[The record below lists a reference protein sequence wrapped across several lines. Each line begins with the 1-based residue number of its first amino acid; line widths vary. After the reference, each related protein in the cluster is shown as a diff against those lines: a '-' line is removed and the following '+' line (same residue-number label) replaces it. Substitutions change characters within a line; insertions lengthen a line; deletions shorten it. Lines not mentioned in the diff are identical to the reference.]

1 MRYSAMKT
9 DTRNRSSHRL
19 SPRRHTWII
28 LLFLFHGAPANAE
41 LLGQFS
47 ISSNYLWRGVTQTD
61 DQPAAAFGLQYQHA
75 QGTYL
80 GAWAS
85 NTRYGSRPGYE
96 IDLYLGH
103 LISLD
108 LMTVDLAVR
117 HYAFPTGGK
126 HDYDF
131 HREAWENEESSAFTE
146 LHLGVSRHRWEVRY
160 AYSTDYLDSGHH
172 GHYIELNHTQPFT
185 EHLSLVLHYGVQ
197 HSRAID
203 DKPEHQLGDYSA
215 TLRWKELF
223 LTWSNLTDNTDG
235 RQSDEA
241 RIVIGWSTDFHL

>member
-1 MRYSAMKT
+1 MKT
-9 DTRNRSSHRL
+9 DIGNGSSHRL
-19 SPRRHTWII
+19 SPCSWTI
-28 LLFLFHGAPANAE
+28 LIFLLYGASANAE
-41 LLGQFS
+41 LLS
-47 ISSNYLWRGVTQTD
+47 RVSVSSNYLWRGVTQTD
-61 DQPAAAFGLQYQHA
+61 DQPAVAFGLEYQHA
-75 QGTYL
+75 QGAYV
-80 GAWAS
+80 GAWAT
-85 NTRYGSRPGYE
+85 NTRYGGKPGYE
-96 IDLYLGH
+96 FDLYLGR
-103 LISLD
+103 LIELE
-108 LMTVDLAVR
+108 LAIVDLGLR

-131 HREAWENEESSAFTE
+131 HREAWENEASSAFTE
-146 LHLGVSRHRWEVRY
+146 LQLGVSRKQWEARY

-172 GHYIELNHTQPFT
+172 GHYIELNHIQSLYDN
-185 EHLSLVLHYGVQ
+185 LSLKLHIGVQ

-241 RIVIGWSTDFHL
+241 RIVFGWSTVICC